1 MRILYIA
8 RELDDAGSFFVLEGL
23 FGALRKR
30 GHVVELLVLQA
41 ERAGL
46 RNGSFAATNGRAAP
60 AATTTPP
67 RRPSLLRRLRRFAF
81 ELAPATKIFFWD
93 GLRSIAPQLRAI
105 RSFRPD
111 LIVDRDNWVTIL
123 LARWKRIPCLS
134 HWDGLFEA
142 EAAFGRKRS
151 WDFALMLPLA
161 RAVLRRYGR
170 HFAVVTPA
178 VRDHHVALGF
188 APERFTV
195 LDNGVDVERFRPGV
209 ARHPISESLR
219 GKIVVGF
226 VGSFRPWHRIDEF
239 LGVIPPIL
247 ESRPDVVFLFAGG
260 GPDFD
265 KVKALADDEKFAGR
279 VLLLGRLPHEEIP
292 SVVACFDIGIVPF
305 TTYST
310 SNLKIYEYMA
320 LGAAT
325 VAPGYDSVRRVIADG
340 KDGVTFEPDD
350 GEAMRRSLLRLIE
363 DAPLRRSIGAAAR
376 RKMVERFT
384 WDHCAARFLEAC
396 AAAGAPAAG
405 APT

>member
-30 GHVVELLVLQA
+30 GHVVELLVLEA
-41 ERAGL
+41 KRAPPA
-46 RNGSFAATNGRAAP
+46 NGSLAATNGREAAR
-60 AATTTPP
+60 TPK
-67 RRPSLLRRLRRFAF
+67 PSLLRRLRRFAF

-151 WDFALMLPLA
+151 WDFAVMLPLA

-188 APERFTV
+188 APDGFSV
-195 LDNGVDVERFRPGV
+195 LDHGVDGERFRPDV
-209 ARHPISESLR
+209 AKHPIAASLR
-219 GKIVVGF
+219 GKVVVGF
-226 VGSFRPWHRIDEF
+226 VGSFRPFHRIDEF
-239 LGVIPPIL
+239 LGIIPPIL

-260 GPDFD
+260 GPEFD

-279 VLLLGRLPHEEIP
+279 VVLLGRLPHEEIP
-292 SVVACFDIGIVPF
+292 SVV
-305 TTYST
+305 
-310 SNLKIYEYMA
+310 
-320 LGAAT
+320 
-325 VAPGYDSVRRVIADG
+325 
-340 KDGVTFEPDD
+340 
-350 GEAMRRSLLRLIE
+350 
-363 DAPLRRSIGAAAR
+363 
-376 RKMVERFT
+376 
-384 WDHCAARFLEAC
+384 
-396 AAAGAPAAG
+396 
-405 APT
+405 